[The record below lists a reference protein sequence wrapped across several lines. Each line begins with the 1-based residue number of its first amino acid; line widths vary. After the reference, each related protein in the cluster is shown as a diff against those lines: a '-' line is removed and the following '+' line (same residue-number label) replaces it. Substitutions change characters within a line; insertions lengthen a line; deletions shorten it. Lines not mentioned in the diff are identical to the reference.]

1 MKTIGMIGGTGW
13 ISTIEYYR
21 ILNDETNKR
30 LGGLSAARIILNS
43 FNYADIDSLNNR
55 GDSAGVCNMVKD
67 AALMLQKAG
76 AECVMLC
83 ANTLHQYADEVQAII
98 NIPILHIADAAAN
111 AINTAGLK
119 KIALLGTRYTME
131 MDFYKTRLLKAGI
144 ETVVPGKEDIDFI
157 HSSINKE
164 LLLGIF
170 KDETKK
176 RFLNIIDVLS
186 AEGAE
191 GVVLGCTEIPLL
203 IKQADLNLPVF
214 DTLKLHAC
222 AAVDYAVGF

>member
-21 ILNDETNKR
+21 ILNSETNKR
-30 LGGLSAARIILNS
+30 LGGLKAARILLNS
-43 FNYADIDSLNNR
+43 FNYADIDRLNNE
-55 GDSAGVCNMVKD
+55 GDSEGVCSMVK
-67 AALMLQKAG
+67 AAAVILQAAG

-83 ANTLHQYADEVQAII
+83 ANTLHQYFDEVQSVID
-98 NIPILHIADAAAN
+98 IPILHIAEATAK
-111 AINTAGLK
+111 AIQQKGLS

-131 MDFYKTRLLKAGI
+131 LDFYKTRLRAAGI
-144 ETVVPGKEDIDFI
+144 EPLVPQKEEIEFI
-157 HSSINKE
+157 HSSINNE

-176 RFLNIIDVLS
+176 EFLNIINRLVLN
-186 AEGAE
+186 GAE

-203 IKQADLNLPVF
+203 ISQNDMDIPVF
-214 DTLKLHAC
+214 NTLEIHAR
-222 AAVDYAVGF
+222 AAVDFAL